1 MVVGAWVWDGRD
13 RGRARFLEIVQKTTC
28 AIVLCLNCLAV
39 ERSGT
44 SRFSGVLGK
53 SGILLGS

>member
-1 MVVGAWVWDGRD
+1 VWDGRD